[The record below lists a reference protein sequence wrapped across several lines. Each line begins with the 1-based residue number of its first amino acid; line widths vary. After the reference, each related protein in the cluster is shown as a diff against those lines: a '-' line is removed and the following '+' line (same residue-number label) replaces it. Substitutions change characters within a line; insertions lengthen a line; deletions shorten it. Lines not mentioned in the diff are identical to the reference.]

1 MPVTKTATRALR
13 SSKKKAQINRALK
26 SRLEI
31 AIRLA
36 KNKKSEETIKEAIS
50 LTDRAAKRKIFHQN
64 KAARMKSGLSKLLP
78 QKVASKPKKST
89 KK

>member
-1 MPVTKTATRALR
+1 MPVTKTAERALR
-13 SSKKKAQINRALK
+13 SSIKKAQINRVLK

-36 KNKKSEETIKEAIS
+36 KNKKSEETIREAIS
-50 LTDRAAKRKIFHQN
+50 LTDRAAKRKIIHQN

-78 QKVASKPKKST
+78 RKFAPKPKKSA